1 MSLWGANT
9 ASAADKP
16 KWLANTGDFYNAA
29 NVIGA
34 NSTFVADANT
44 PGVAQKGWVHAVTK
58 RANASLGAITINAG
72 GLGYANGRTLN
83 ITGGGGYG
91 TGTSV
96 SLQTN
101 GTGGITGFNYT
112 SNGSGFITTP
122 TIEIN
127 QPLAN
132 VAINAAGSGYVNGQF
147 LTVTGGGG
155 SGANISITTNGTG
168 AIASFTYN
176 NLGNNYTSL
185 PTVTAPTGTGANLTA
200 VFAGTGANLTA
211 TLSGGNPRTLYET
224 LVAL

>member
-1 MSLWGANT
+1 MTLWGGNT

-29 NVIGA
+29 NVVGA
-34 NSTFVADANT
+34 NSTYVADANT
-44 PGVAQKGWVHAVTK
+44 PGVAHEGWVHKVTNYY
-58 RANASLGAITINAG
+58 NAALGPITINAG
-72 GLGYANGRTLN
+72 GSGYANGRTLN
-83 ITGGGGYG
+83 ITGGGG

-112 SNGSGFITTP
+112 SNGAGFASIP
-122 TIEIN
+122 SIGIN

-132 VAINAAGSGYVNGQF
+132 VSIGAAGTGYTNGAS
-147 LTVTGGGG
+147 LAVTGGGG
-155 SGANISITTNGTG
+155 SGANITLTTNGTG
-168 AIASFTYN
+168 AITGFTYN

-185 PTVTAPTGTGANLTA
+185 PTVTAPGGTGANLVA

-211 TLSGGNPRTLYET
+211 TLAGGSPRTLNET
-224 LVAL
+224 IVAL